1 MENIQLEGRT
11 IEPYC
16 GRNVDTAP
24 TLSTR
29 YNKGEGVI
37 LSEADIR
44 LLGIRNFRNAPELAN
59 NYWDTS
65 TLSATKG
72 EIIKVILPYEIGSK
86 TLTESARF
94 GLGLINPN
102 EELVN
107 FGVNLDV
114 DGRWEK
120 LEGNGVY
127 TLQRKGLILNKDLTE
142 AQAMKHKLILT
153 KLGHPDYVDDKF
165 ARSKDEVEDIIGR
178 TFELGK
184 SEHDYNTMMGQYM
197 QEVSNQGILTA
208 WYVNWLGG
216 RARSS
221 ARASL
226 GSDCGRFAFDSVGD
240 AKTNAEGVDDKARVQ
255 LKTLERILK
264 PEQINEFRNALNERN
279 ELRSKLSG
287 LTTNQ
292 IYSAI
297 HQYTLGKDEKEVRSI
312 LNKLTGQ

>member
-208 WYVNWLGG
+208 WCVYGLG
-216 RARSS
+216 S
-221 ARASL
+221 RASSGASTDL
-226 GSDCGRFAFDSVGD
+226 VYDSGRFAFDSVGD
-240 AKTNAEGVDDKARVQ
+240 AKSNVEGVDVDKARVQ
-255 LKTLERILK
+255 FQSLEGMLQS
-264 PEQINEFRNALNERN
+264 EQIDQIKSALDERDQ
-279 ELRSKLSG
+279 LRTRL
-287 LTTNQ
+287 LTPDQ
-292 IYSAI
+292 IYSVIGKYVASANE
-297 HQYTLGKDEKEVRSI
+297 QEVKEVLGK
-312 LNKLTGQ
+312 LTSQ